1 VTTEEA
7 VAGLT
12 DTALF
17 ITVYVSLIA
26 TIWGIGEPRT
36 KGEAMGRAIGLWTCG
51 VLGVMLTIWLF
62 IGMLIRLGILA
73 AAH

>member
-1 VTTEEA
+1 VTPEEA
-7 VAGLT
+7 LDSLT
-12 DTALF
+12 DVALF

-36 KGEAMGRAIGLWTCG
+36 KGEAMGRAIGLWTCA

-62 IGMLIRLGILA
+62 IGMLIRLGILVT
-73 AAH
+73 AH

>member
-1 VTTEEA
+1 VTPEEA
-7 VAGLT
+7 LDSLT
-12 DTALF
+12 DVALF

-36 KGEAMGRAIGLWTCG
+36 KGEAMGRAIGLWTCA

-62 IGMLIRLGILA
+62 IGMLIRLGILVTT
-73 AAH
+73 H